1 MRNKFGAT
9 RSGSLP
15 RMRSTA
21 CWRCQAKRRFKMRCS
36 LSSLPGRLREAASI
50 AQLRNCA
57 KSKQLSLRLPRTWS
71 WLPRLRFLR
80 RWCSKATPIIKNWPK
95 HWCQI
100 RWSIV
105 YRPAQKRKQGSRRC
119 VSRVCSLSSNKL
131 RSKILDCRTG
141 TCLNSK
147 WTMMVRWKT

>member
-9 RSGSLP
+9 RSGSLL

-21 CWRCQAKRRFKMRCS
+21 CWRCQAKRRFRMRCS

-50 AQLRNCA
+50 AQSRSYA